1 MPLLLA
7 LFRFCVKMRITNR
20 LAAPNK
26 SEPAFGGN
34 LSALW
39 ALLSLQ
45 GSTLLRLPPPKSHKI
60 FRPKGQKNFAR
71 TDLGWGKT
79 QNAVKPSGLTSI
91 LTQPHRKYAEQNR
104 VRIDWVRLASLK

>member
-1 MPLLLA
+1 MQ
-7 LFRFCVKMRITNR
+7 MRIDASQNR
-20 LAAPNK
+20 VRIIP
-26 SEPAFGGN
+26 SR
-34 LSALW
+34 
-39 ALLSLQ
+39 LSLQ
-45 GSTLLRLPPPKSHKI
+45 GGTLLRLPPPKSHKI

-104 VRIDWVRLASLK
+104 VRICWVRLGERE